1 MESRLTNVLGEN
13 SGPHSRKFFIETV
26 DVMVTGTARPML
38 QDVVAGDPVGE
49 FWFEKAFSSMLG
61 KKYNENLAKFQGHP
75 VPGVGF
81 NQPRKEKR
89 TKERVLGAITS

>member
-1 MESRLTNVLGEN
+1 METRPANFAQEAS
-13 SGPHSRKFFIETV
+13 SPYSRKFFIETV

-38 QDVVAGDPVGE
+38 QEVVAGNPVGE

-75 VPGVGF
+75 NAAV
-81 NQPRKEKR
+81 
-89 TKERVLGAITS
+89 SSC